1 MLAKDLN
8 AGMILETFS
17 ENVFLE
23 KFYKDPQR
31 YAFPVEISFLKDR
44 YSQLKQYF
52 DSESRNLMVADYSF
66 DKCLVFASVNLSQ
79 EEQTLFIE
87 LHKILAR
94 QLPGPD
100 IILYLH
106 NQTIDLQEN
115 IIKRG
120 RPFELNIEEYYLY
133 KIQDRYYEYFL
144 TIQDIPVL
152 WVDLCGED
160 FVDDYTKYQKLTGL
174 FNQSWTKGLQHVSL

>member
-1 MLAKDLN
+1 
-8 AGMILETFS
+8 
-17 ENVFLE
+17 
-23 KFYKDPQR
+23 
-31 YAFPVEISFLKDR
+31 
-44 YSQLKQYF
+44 
-52 DSESRNLMVADYSF
+52 
-66 DKCLVFASVNLSQ
+66 
-79 EEQTLFIE
+79 